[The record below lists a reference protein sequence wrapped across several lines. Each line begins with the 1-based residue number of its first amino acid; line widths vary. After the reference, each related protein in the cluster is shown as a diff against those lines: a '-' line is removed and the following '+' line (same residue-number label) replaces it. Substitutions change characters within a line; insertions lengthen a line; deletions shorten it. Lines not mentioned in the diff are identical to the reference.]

1 MLTVH
6 VESFIQS
13 AKYFRFIIYA
23 FPMLNVAAAV
33 ACARIWDSA
42 KKSRSLFGFIGV
54 SVVVGHLLGNVVCS
68 GTIKNLI
75 E

>member
-1 MLTVH
+1 MWIVKSMIL
-6 VESFIQS
+6 S

-33 ACARIWDSA
+33 ACARIWNSA
-42 KKSRSLFGFIGV
+42 KKSKSLFSIIGV
-54 SVVVGHLLGNVVCS
+54 SVVVGHLVGNVVCT

>member
-1 MLTVH
+1 
-6 VESFIQS
+6 
-13 AKYFRFIIYA
+13 
-23 FPMLNVAAAV
+23 MLNVAAAV

-54 SVVVGHLLGNVVCS
+54 SVVVGHLVGNVVCAE
-68 GTIKNLI
+68 TIKNLV